1 MRKKGWPNAQKNS
14 NMPAICHTPPL
25 DHPEQRRSRHAPI
38 GADLIGD
45 CGERSVARTFGG
57 HFGGAEESDRRR
69 PELGGPMIT
78 VAGWSVG
85 AKQTREET
93 GEKVPMGIELQ
104 LVPVIVSS

>member
-1 MRKKGWPNAQKNS
+1 
-14 NMPAICHTPPL
+14 
-25 DHPEQRRSRHAPI
+25 
-38 GADLIGD
+38 
-45 CGERSVARTFGG
+45 
-57 HFGGAEESDRRR
+57 
-69 PELGGPMIT
+69 MIT